1 MTPVVPSTPY
11 KEEHAQGLYRQMG
24 IYAPF
29 VWLAVRMIRI
39 GQRVGFIS
47 PEFLMPPRADITPDL
62 FSRNRQLRRA
72 EASCLRR
79 AARCLLQGGTI
90 KPERYTPRA
99 YAHLAYVG
107 RMDKT
112 ITPAQFNE
120 RYIRDNNISRV
131 QVYGLDAAH
140 EITGFIRS
148 VIEKLSGL
156 SSNIAGPF
164 GLASLNFAAPAD
176 PAPP

>member
-1 MTPVVPSTPY
+1 MNPAAPFASNT
-11 KEEHAQGLYRQMG
+11 EEHAQGLYRQMG

-29 VWLAVRMIRI
+29 VWLALRMIRL
-39 GQRVGFIS
+39 GQRAGFIS
-47 PEFLMPPRADITPDL
+47 PEFLMPPRVDISPEL
-62 FSRNRQLRRA
+62 FFRNRQLRRA

-90 KPERYTPRA
+90 KPERYTPHA
-99 YAHLAYVG
+99 YAHLPYIA

-120 RYIRDNNISRV
+120 RYIRDNIISRV

-140 EITGFIRS
+140 EITGFIQS
-148 VIEKLSGL
+148 VIEKLSRL
-156 SSNIAGPF
+156 FSNLESSL
-164 GLASLNFAAPAD
+164 GLASLSCAAPAD

>member
-1 MTPVVPSTPY
+1 MTPVVPSTPDT
-11 KEEHAQGLYRQMG
+11 EEHAHGLYHQMG

-29 VWLAVRMIRI
+29 VWLAVRMIRL
-39 GQRVGFIS
+39 GQRAGFIS

-99 YAHLAYVG
+99 YVHLPYIA

-140 EITGFIRS
+140 EITRFMRS
-148 VIEKLSGL
+148 AIETLSEL
-156 SSNIAGPF
+156 FSNLEGSL